1 MQGGGSISLP
11 AGPRLLCV
19 QRNEKLAVP
28 AGRPSPQ
35 RYLAMR
41 RVTLVGAVTNLL
53 LALAQVIGGFLTQS
67 QALVADGVHTLSDLL
82 SDFLVL
88 FAARKSNAAADARH
102 PYGHGRIETLATVG
116 VGIVLMAVALGI
128 ALDAGRRLLSPETL
142 LAPTPVAL
150 ALAALAIVSKELL
163 YHYTMRAARRVRS
176 RLLEANAWHHRSD
189 VLSSIVVLVG
199 VGATL
204 AGLAFMDAVAA
215 VVVALL
221 IGRMGAQMIW
231 NSAHELIDTGIE
243 PQEQEQMLAAA
254 RAIDG
259 VVGAHALRTR
269 RMGGMLLA
277 DVHVIVAPRISV
289 SEGHRI
295 SESVCRV
302 LKGMHQDL
310 SDVLVH
316 IDPEDDQLGPPS
328 SHLPSRATL
337 LEQLL
342 PRWRDAGL
350 ELAANDVVMH
360 YLDGQVELELTMP
373 LAAFESIAA
382 ARDAAARAI
391 ELCREVEDIG
401 AVTVS
406 LVSAGPGR
414 REPDSG

>member
-1 MQGGGSISLP
+1 
-11 AGPRLLCV
+11 V
-19 QRNEKLAVP
+19 QRNEKTVVP

-35 RYLAMR
+35 RYLDMR
-41 RVTLVGAVTNLL
+41 RVTLVGALTNLL
-53 LALAQVIGGFLTQS
+53 LALAQVIGGFLTHS

-82 SDFLVL
+82 SDGLVL

-102 PYGHGRIETLATVG
+102 PYGHGRIETLAAVAVG
-116 VGIVLMAVALGI
+116 VVLMVVGLGI
-128 ALDAGRRLLSPETL
+128 MLDAGRRMLSPETL

-204 AGLAFMDAVAA
+204 AGLAYMDAVAA

-243 PQEQEQMLAAA
+243 PEEQDRMLAAA

-269 RMGGMLLA
+269 RMGGVLLA
-277 DVHVIVAPRISV
+277 DVHVLVAPRISV

-302 LKGMHQDL
+302 LKGMHEDL

-328 SHLPSRATL
+328 SHLPGRAAL
-337 LEQLL
+337 LEKLL
-342 PRWRDAGL
+342 PRWRSAGL
-350 ELAANDVVMH
+350 ELAPGDVVMH
-360 YLDGQVELELTMP
+360 YLEGKVELELTLP
-373 LAAFESIAA
+373 LADFDSIAA
-382 ARDAAARAI
+382 ARDAAARVVQLSREI
-391 ELCREVEDIG
+391 EEIG

-406 LVSAGPGR
+406 LVSAGPR
-414 REPDSG
+414 RRDANSG